1 MQTKTPPRFLREATG
16 LVKEASAFDIF
27 QFNTVSVCGVQMVPP
42 WILLVPFIGAPLGPT
57 FLLATIGA
65 VSIGALYY
73 ILSVSM
79 PRSGGDYVF
88 GSRLLH
94 PMAGILAGTMS
105 GVLLGIVNGAWGAT
119 TWVPVGLSPLFTYLG
134 AVWNNQSLMTLAN
147 TVTTPLLYG
156 ILAVIVTVGFAAL
169 LIVGGMRRYFAVQ
182 NVLCVT
188 SIIVQFVIIG
198 VLAFTDRNT
207 FTQALNS
214 FLTTFSLGHDQIIS
228 TATKLGWATPAAV
241 SVALAFQ
248 AGPAVYGSMF
258 WVEFSTSLGGE
269 IKQVRRSQLIGIV
282 GCLLFWTVLTFVTF
296 FLMVNMVGYEFI
308 SAHDYLILQAPQGLG
323 SLPAVPPYLL
333 YVMVAG
339 RNPFLAILVAIG
351 LIAGTIPT
359 VSWALILFSRSLFA
373 MSFDRVLPSFLG
385 DVSDRFHT
393 PVKTLVLGAVVM
405 LVWVVASILP
415 QAASFASYF
424 GVAQGFTLVVTFVV
438 VGLGAML
445 FPFLKKDVYETVCP
459 KIFRRNILGIPLI
472 SLLGFIIFVYNVQDW
487 YFLMSFPQFYGITP
501 QFLGAL
507 VGAAAFAVAAY
518 AIAKNYRKKQGLD
531 ISYLFQTLPPE

>member
-1 MQTKTPPRFLREATG
+1 MQMPPKFLREATG
-16 LVKEASAFDIF
+16 LVKQASAFDIF
-27 QFNTVSVCGVQMVPP
+27 QFNTVSVCGAQMVPP

-57 FLLATIGA
+57 FLMATIGA
-65 VSIGALYY
+65 VAIAALYY
-73 ILSVSM
+73 ILAVSM

-94 PMAGILAGTMS
+94 PMAGILAGVMS

-134 AVWNNQSLMTLAN
+134 AMWNNQGLMTLAT
-147 TVTTPLLYG
+147 TVTQPIYYG
-156 ILAVIVTVGFAAL
+156 ALAVLVTVGFAAL
-169 LIVGGMRRYFAVQ
+169 LIVGGMRKYFVVQ

-188 SIIVQFVIIG
+188 SIITQFVIIG

-207 FTQALNS
+207 FTQALNG
-214 FLTTFSLGHDQIIS
+214 FLATFSLGHDQLLS
-228 TATKLGWATPAAV
+228 TAQSLGWASPAAV
-241 SVALAFQ
+241 SLALAFQ

-282 GCLLFWTVLTFVTF
+282 GCLLFWTVLTYVTF

-308 SAHDYLILQAPQGLG
+308 SAHDYLILAHPEGLG

-339 RNPFLAILVAIG
+339 RNPLLAAIVAIG

-359 VSWALILFSRSLFA
+359 VAWALILFSRSIFA
-373 MSFDRVLPSFLG
+373 MSFDRILPSFLG
-385 DVSDRFHT
+385 DVNDRFHT
-393 PVKTLVLGAVVM
+393 PVKTMTLGAVVM

-438 VGLGAML
+438 IGLGAMV
-445 FPFLKKDVYETVCP
+445 FPYVKKDMYETACP
-459 KIFRRNILGIPLI
+459 KIFRRKLLGIPLI
-472 SLLGFIIFVYNVQDW
+472 SLLGLVIFIYNLQDW
-487 YFLMSFPQFYGITP
+487 YFLMSFPQYYGITP

-507 VGAAAFAVAAY
+507 VGAGIFAVVVYVAAK
-518 AIAKNYRKKQGLD
+518 AYRKREGID
-531 ISYLFQTLPPE
+531 IAYLFKQLPPE

>member
-1 MQTKTPPRFLREATG
+1 
-16 LVKEASAFDIF
+16 
-27 QFNTVSVCGVQMVPP
+27 MVPP

-57 FLLATIGA
+57 FLLATVGA
-65 VSIGALYY
+65 LSIGALYY
-73 ILSVSM
+73 ILAVSM

-105 GVLLGIVNGAWGAT
+105 GILLGIVNGAWGAT

-134 AVWNNQSLMTLAN
+134 AVWNNQGLMTLAT
-147 TVTTPLLYG
+147 TVTQPIYYG
-156 ILAVIVTVGFAAL
+156 ILAVIVTVAFAAL
-169 LIVGGMRRYFAVQ
+169 LIMGGMRKYFVIQ

-188 SIIVQFVIIG
+188 SIIAQFVIIG

-214 FLTTFSLGHDQIIS
+214 FLATFSLGHDQILS
-228 TATKLGWATPAAV
+228 TARTLGWASPAAF
-241 SVALAFQ
+241 SLALAFQ

-308 SAHDYLILQAPQGLG
+308 SAHDYLILVAPQGLG

-333 YVMVAG
+333 YIMVAG
-339 RNPFLAILVAIG
+339 RNPLLAIIVAIG

-359 VSWALILFSRSLFA
+359 VSWALILFSRSIFA
-373 MSFDRVLPSFLG
+373 MSFDRVLPSSLG

-393 PVKTLVLGAVVM
+393 PVKTMLLGAVVM
-405 LVWVVASILP
+405 LVWVVATILP

-438 VGLGAML
+438 IGLGAML
-445 FPFLKKDVYETVCP
+445 FPFLKKDMYETACP
-459 KIFRRNILGIPLI
+459 KIFRRNVLGIPLM
-472 SLLGFIIFVYNVQDW
+472 SLLGLIIFIYNVQDW

-507 VGAAAFAVAAY
+507 VGAAAFAVLAY
-518 AIAKNYRKKQGLD
+518 TVARTYRKRQGLD
-531 ISYLFQTLPPE
+531 ISYLFQQLPPE